1 MNWLLYDDILK
12 SAIKEDA
19 PYGDITTMA
28 ITKEAKY
35 CTADLIVKEDGV
47 IAGLEIFKRAF
58 EILGPID
65 VEFFATDGEKVKRG
79 QVIAKVSGNSDV
91 VLTGERVAL
100 NFLQRMS
107 GIATLTRRYVDQL
120 EGTNTKLLDTRKTT
134 PNMRIF
140 EKYAVKVGGGT
151 NHRLGLSDG
160 VLIKDNHIAAAGGI
174 KNAVALVKNEVPFVR
189 KIEVEVETIAELYE
203 ALEAKADI
211 IMLDNMDIETM
222 KQAVEIVNKQALTE
236 ASGNITIENIREVA
250 LTGVDYISSG
260 ALTHSFN
267 ILDLSLKNL
276 KLH

>member
-1 MNWLLYDDILK
+1 MNWLLYDEIIK

-28 ITKEAKY
+28 ITKDAKN

-47 IAGLEIFKRAF
+47 IAGLDIFKRAF
-58 EILGPID
+58 QILGQID
-65 VEFFATDGEKVKRG
+65 IEFFAADGDKVKKG
-79 QVIAKVSGNSDV
+79 QVIAKVSGRSDI

-100 NFLQRMS
+100 NFLQRIS
-107 GIATLTRRYVDQL
+107 GIATLTRKYVDELQ
-120 EGTNTKLLDTRKTT
+120 GTNTKLLDTRKTT
-134 PNMRIF
+134 PNMRVF
-140 EKYAVKVGGGT
+140 EKYAVKIGGGT

-174 KNAVALVKNEVPFVR
+174 KNAVALVRNEVPFVR
-189 KIEVEVETIAELYE
+189 KIEVEVESIAELYE

-211 IMLDNMDIETM
+211 IMLDNMDLATM
-222 KQAVEIVNKQALTE
+222 KQAVEIVDKRALTE

>member
-1 MNWLLYDDILK
+1 MNWLLYDEIIK

-28 ITKEAKY
+28 ITKDAKH

-47 IAGLEIFKRAF
+47 IAGLDIFKRAF
-58 EILGPID
+58 QILGQID
-65 VEFFATDGEKVKRG
+65 VEFFAADGDKVKKG
-79 QVIAKVSGNSDV
+79 QVIAKVSGRSDI

-100 NFLQRMS
+100 NFLQRIS
-107 GIATLTRRYVDQL
+107 GIATLTRKYVDELQ
-120 EGTNTKLLDTRKTT
+120 GTNTKLLDTRKTT
-134 PNMRIF
+134 PNMRVF
-140 EKYAVKVGGGT
+140 EKYAVKIGGGT

-174 KNAVALVKNEVPFVR
+174 KNAVALVRNEVPFVR

-211 IMLDNMDIETM
+211 IMLDNMDLTTM
-222 KQAVEIVNKQALTE
+222 KQAVQIVDKRALTE